1 MTSKERAEL
10 RTRAMKM
17 ESILQVG
24 KSSLTP
30 QLVDAIRAALKAREL
45 IKVNVL
51 KNCNDDTASLANLLS
66 ERTGAEVVQVIGK
79 KIVLYKK
86 NPQKEEKKRLAQK
99 REIKKKED
107 AKKKARK
114 EKMERTGR
122 TVPESRKP
130 ASGKVYRGS
139 GVKKRNSRKQG

>member
-17 ESILQVG
+17 ESIFQVG
-24 KSSLTP
+24 KLGLTP
-30 QLVDAIRAALKAREL
+30 QLIEAIRAALKAREL

-51 KNCNDDTASLANLLS
+51 KNCNDETASLANLLS
-66 ERTGAEVVQVIGK
+66 ERTGAEVVQVVGK

-86 NPQKEEKKRLAQK
+86 NPQKEEKKRIAQK

-122 TVPESRKP
+122 TVKENRKP
-130 ASGKVYRGS
+130 ASGKIYRAS
-139 GVKKRNSRKQG
+139 SIKNRNSRKQG

>member
-1 MTSKERAEL
+1 MSDNNMQKAGGVMELTRQEKKEQKR
-10 RTRAMKM
+10 
-17 ESILQVG
+17 
-24 KSSLTP
+24 
-30 QLVDAIRAALKAREL
+30 RE
-45 IKVNVL
+45 
-51 KNCNDDTASLANLLS
+51 
-66 ERTGAEVVQVIGK
+66 
-79 KIVLYKK
+79 
-86 NPQKEEKKRLAQK
+86 KEEKKRLAQK